1 MNLLRPK
8 KRTLADAERDIQRL
22 LAKIAVVEQEREFW
36 SEQARALQNHLQTV
50 MRGQAAMLDQMAR
63 TSMTADDVQQ
73 CVAQVSAELR
83 QPCSIAHTAHEACK
97 LHRGYGVHAAVRG
110 RTGRTRPPIRVPTL
124 QWPVS
129 GGRNL
134 R

>member
-1 MNLLRPK
+1 MNLVKPK
-8 KRTLADAERDIQRL
+8 KRTLADAERDVQRL

-50 MRGQAAMLDQMAR
+50 MRGQAAMFDQMAR

-73 CVAQVSAELR
+73 CVAKVSHELR
-83 QPCSIAHTAHEACK
+83 QPLTSIEATKALVSSVREGTQGAYTAVAGQKKE
-97 LHRGYGVHAAVRG
+97 Y
-110 RTGRTRPPIRVPTL
+110 
-124 QWPVS
+124 
-129 GGRNL
+129 L